1 MVLVSAYHEIDTVLV
16 EQRHPLLADPEVCAI
31 ELVSRRDGD
40 LVHAHHDPVDIMI
53 TTGSGQLLFQPGLLS
68 ALRIAPDV
76 RITTV
81 LVRDIVIGKAYR
93 DHRAHGE
100 CVPKPAGYIRLTG
113 CLRHREVGLIG
124 LIPDRSIAEFV
135 LVVAGRGHPGTVAG
149 AAAVVLP
156 EIPPGPYPIFGHI
169 GVAEITVEQVKQ
181 WLQPLHAKRRSGSCR
196 RAKIVVH
203 IWRFLDR
210 YTLGG
215 LVPLAQGRR
224 GLIPKAG
231 EREPRAAARSG
242 SERAELRRSTLVGYP
257 VQISGV
263 GPQLA
268 DFRMRGV
275 DNLAGL
281 GVGVT
286 GLRSLDHALEL
297 AIESPEHHTWVANGL
312 QRVPG
317 HHHL

>member
-1 MVLVSAYHEIDTVLV
+1 MVLVSAYHEVDTVLV
-16 EQRHPLLADPEVCAI
+16 EQRHPFLADPEVCAI

-40 LVHAHHDPVDIMI
+40 LVHTHYDPIDIMI
-53 TTGSGQLLFQPGLLS
+53 AAGDGQLSFQPGSLS
-68 ALRIAPDV
+68 ARRITPDV
-76 RITTV
+76 RVAAV
-81 LVRDIVIGKAYR
+81 LVRDIIVGKA
-93 DHRAHGE
+93 DHPHRSDRE
-100 CVPKPAGYIRLTG
+100 CIPKPAGCSRLTG
-113 CLRHREVGLIG
+113 CFRHREIGLIG
-124 LIPDRSIAEFV
+124 LIPDRPIAEFV

-156 EIPPGPYPIFGHI
+156 KIPPGTYPIFGHI
-169 GVAEITVEQVKQ
+169 GVAEIAIEQVKQ
-181 WLQPLHAKRRSGSCR
+181 WLQALHAKRCSGSCR
-196 RAKIVVH
+196 RAEIVVH
-203 IWRFLDR
+203 IWRFVDR

-268 DFRMRGV
+268 DFRMIGV
-275 DNLAGL
+275 DNLARL